1 MYYGRLW
8 KQQNRER
15 AEGATSGSPE
25 NKKAGIKRMLR
36 IILILEILCLL
47 ELLAVMTNNSVVD
60 GLFGNLSKRENIIEM
75 CGISQSGIPTGCES
89 VSTVM
94 VLQHLGI
101 EITPQMFID
110 NYLPRQKFYRVG
122 DTLFGPDPQDFFAGN
137 PYEKNSLGCFPPV
150 IIKALDNMKRCGYSG
165 MEDLVYADISGIE
178 LSQIVSDYIAQ
189 DIPVLVWVTM
199 EMKESYEGM
208 QYYLEDGSLYTW
220 RAMEHCM
227 VLCGYDEEFY
237 YLMDPLADGE
247 RVAYEKWLVEARY
260 EEVGRGAIVLTRN
273 TL

>member
-1 MYYGRLW
+1 M
-8 KQQNRER
+8 
-15 AEGATSGSPE
+15 EGYRRTNIGPRGE
-25 NKKAGIKRMLR
+25 KTRKNKSIKRMLR
-36 IILILEILCLL
+36 IILILEIICLL
-47 ELLAVMTNNSVVD
+47 ELWAVIKILGQYDDIVKDVD
-60 GLFGNLSKRENIIEM
+60 FGEGMISSWVEREHMIEM

-101 EITPQMFID
+101 EIEPETFID

-122 DTLFGPDPQDFFAGN
+122 DTIYGPNPQEFFAGN
-137 PYEKNSLGCFPPV
+137 PYEKNSLGCFPSV

-165 MEDLVYADISGIE
+165 MEGLRYTDISGME
-178 LSQIVSDYIAQ
+178 LSQIVIDYIAQ

-208 QYYLEDGSLYTW
+208 QYYLEDGRLYTW

-247 RVAYEKWLVEARY
+247 RAAYEKELVEKRY
-260 EEVGRGAIVLTRN
+260 EEMGRCAVVVEK
-273 TL
+273 